1 MQHLLLNIYLSA
13 GKNSQW
19 PVYFEGHE
27 KSNFALSFPGN
38 VQNNFILDSNT
49 GRLALPSPLD
59 YERHSN
65 VYYIRIRAT
74 EVGIT
79 LYQSSEVSVQ
89 VLLQD
94 LNDNAPEFS
103 QQRYRYT
110 LPESAPVGTTVLSV
124 SAQDS
129 DSAINGQFRYYM
141 ENPYFTVNPYTGEI
155 TTTKPLDYETA
166 RSHTFVMVAQDGG
179 SPVLN
184 GTARVEVTLQN
195 VNDNPPRFS
204 QPVYNEYVTED
215 AGRGELVT
223 TGKVFLQVKKFK
235 CNGVPVSLK
244 IKFGLRL

>member
-1 MQHLLLNIYLSA
+1 MSILS
-13 GKNSQW
+13 
-19 PVYFEGHE
+19 
-27 KSNFALSFPGN
+27 
-38 VQNNFILDSNT
+38 
-49 GRLALPSPLD
+49 
-59 YERHSN
+59 
-65 VYYIRIRAT
+65 
-74 EVGIT
+74 
-79 LYQSSEVSVQ
+79 YQSSEVNVQ

-94 LNDNAPEFS
+94 INDNAPEFS

-129 DSAINGQFRYYM
+129 DSGINGQFRYYM
-141 ENPYFTVNPYTGEI
+141 ENLYFTVNPYTGEI

-166 RSHTFVMVAQDGG
+166 RSHTFVVVAQDGG

-204 QPVYNEYVTED
+204 QTVYNEYVTED

-223 TGKVFLQVKKFK
+223 TGKVSWETLLNALCEMWMEANNSDASLNLKSSDVKKIRVYGCLSENK
-235 CNGVPVSLK
+235 ARIDVVRNASC
-244 IKFGLRL
+244 

>member
-1 MQHLLLNIYLSA
+1 M
-13 GKNSQW
+13 
-19 PVYFEGHE
+19 YFEGHGE
-27 KSNFALSFPGN
+27 SYFTISFPGN

-49 GRLALPSPLD
+49 GRLALPNPLD
-59 YERHSN
+59 YERDSN

-74 EVGIT
+74 EVGIIS
-79 LYQSSEVSVQ
+79 YQSSEVNVQ

-94 LNDNAPEFS
+94 VNDNAPEFS

-129 DSAINGQFRYYM
+129 DSGINGQFRYYM
-141 ENPYFTVNPYTGEI
+141 ENSYFAVNPYTGEI

-166 RSHTFVMVAQDGG
+166 RSHTFVVVAQDGG

-204 QPVYNEYVTED
+204 QPVYNEYVAED

-223 TGKVFLQVKKFK
+223 TGKAL
-235 CNGVPVSLK
+235 L
-244 IKFGLRL
+244 IAR

>member
-1 MQHLLLNIYLSA
+1 MSILS
-13 GKNSQW
+13 
-19 PVYFEGHE
+19 
-27 KSNFALSFPGN
+27 
-38 VQNNFILDSNT
+38 
-49 GRLALPSPLD
+49 
-59 YERHSN
+59 
-65 VYYIRIRAT
+65 
-74 EVGIT
+74 
-79 LYQSSEVSVQ
+79 YQSSEVNVQ

-94 LNDNAPEFS
+94 INDNAPEFS

-129 DSAINGQFRYYM
+129 DSGINGQFRYYM
-141 ENPYFTVNPYTGEI
+141 ENLYFTVNPYTGEI

-166 RSHTFVMVAQDGG
+166 RSHTFVVVAQDGG

-204 QPVYNEYVTED
+204 QTVYNEYVTED

-223 TGKVFLQVKKFK
+223 TGKVSWETLLNALCEMWMEV
-235 CNGVPVSLK
+235 NNPESSLN
-244 IKFGLRL
+244 

>member
-1 MQHLLLNIYLSA
+1 MGILS
-13 GKNSQW
+13 
-19 PVYFEGHE
+19 
-27 KSNFALSFPGN
+27 
-38 VQNNFILDSNT
+38 
-49 GRLALPSPLD
+49 
-59 YERHSN
+59 
-65 VYYIRIRAT
+65 
-74 EVGIT
+74 
-79 LYQSSEVSVQ
+79 YQSSEVNVQ

-94 LNDNAPEFS
+94 VNDNAPEFS

-129 DSAINGQFRYYM
+129 DSGINGQFRYYM
-141 ENPYFTVNPYTGEI
+141 ENSYFTVNPYTGEI
-155 TTTKPLDYETA
+155 TTRKQLDYETA
-166 RSHTFVMVAQDGG
+166 RSHTFVVVAQDGG

-223 TGKVFLQVKKFK
+223 TGKAL
-235 CNGVPVSLK
+235 L
-244 IKFGLRL
+244 IAR